1 MISFCNL
8 FRASLTVQYAYSCLV
23 ATLMTIRHPA
33 PLAFR
38 SATAEDAPAIVALV
52 QSAYRGAASRVGWTT
67 EADLLDG
74 QRTDVAAVAALIES
88 PASRILLCEQDDTM
102 LASAHLER
110 QGDTC
115 HFGMFAVRPDR
126 QGAGLGKAMLAEAE
140 RIARAAWA
148 CRALQMTVITQRTEL
163 IGWYER
169 RGYQRTGEFKAFPY
183 GDARFGLPKRNDL
196 RLEVLQKV
204 LL

>member
-1 MISFCNL
+1 MPNFQPELLN
-8 FRASLTVQYAYSCLV
+8 FRA
-23 ATLMTIRHPA
+23 
-33 PLAFR
+33 
-38 SATAEDAPAIVALV
+38 ATADDVQSIVALV

-88 PASRILLCEQDDTM
+88 PASRILLCEQDDTL

-115 HFGMFAVRPDR
+115 YFGMFAVSPDR
-126 QGAGLGKAMLAEAE
+126 QGAGVGKAMLSEAE
-140 RIARAAWA
+140 RYARDVWA
-148 CRALQMTVITQRTEL
+148 CRLLQMTVITQRTEL
-163 IGWYER
+163 FAWYER
-169 RGYQRTGEFKAFPY
+169 RGYSRTGKYKPFPY
-183 GDARFGLPKRNDL
+183 GNARFGLPKRSDL
-196 RLEVLQKV
+196 RFEVLQKV